1 MDRATVLV
9 AENHSSF
16 RDGVV
21 RTVEAWPELEFV
33 AEVANGRNA
42 LVLIRELVPTVAV
55 VDLRLP
61 ATSWPHAC
69 CS

>member
-1 MDRATVLV
+1 M
-9 AENHSSF
+9 AEIHSLF
-16 RDGVV
+16 REEVV

-42 LVLIRELVPTVAV
+42 LVLIRELAPTAAV
-55 VDLRLP
+55 VDLRLR
-61 ATSWPHAC
+61 ATSWPLAC